1 MSLTYCF
8 RLNRLLP
15 LTLAFVCGAACGAP
29 AGGGVTLGQP
39 QQGIATYYDATGAGN
54 CGYDPSPNDLL
65 VAAIDAPQYAGSASC
80 GECVDVVGPSGAV
93 RVRIVDKCP
102 ECGVGHLD
110 LSREAFARIAELQLG
125 RVDITWTVVSCN
137 VTGSIQYHFKDG
149 SSQYYTAIQIRNHRI
164 PVQKLEWRRD
174 GNWQEIQRADYN
186 YFVVSNGVGPGAFRL
201 RVTAVDG
208 QQLED
213 DIASVLDNATVSGS
227 GQFQVR

>member
-1 MSLTYCF
+1 M
-8 RLNRLLP
+8 P
-15 LTLAFVCGAACGAP
+15 LGE
-29 AGGGVTLGQP
+29 P

-65 VAAIDAPQYAGSASC
+65 VAAIDAPQYAGSAAC
-80 GECVDVVGPSGAV
+80 GECVDVTGPSGSV

-110 LSREAFARIAELQLG
+110 LSREAFARIADLQLG
-125 RVDITWTVVSCN
+125 RVDISWTVVSCN
-137 VTGSIQYHFKDG
+137 VSGPIQYHFKEG
-149 SSQYYTAIQIRNHRI
+149 SSQYYTAIQVRNHRLPI
-164 PVQKLEWRRD
+164 QKLEWKRD

-186 YFVVSNGVGPGAFRL
+186 YFVESGGVGPGAFRL

-213 DIASVLDNATVSGS
+213 AIPSVLDNATVTGN
-227 GQFQVR
+227 GQFQAR